1 MNVESKM
8 KEVDYND
15 FLDNYDEYIESL
27 RETGEVWLLVNG
39 EQKELVVLH
48 KDAYEKKYKLSYN
61 QYMNDLFAKHKLQN
75 NS

>member
-1 MNVESKM
+1 MNIESKM

-15 FLDNYDEYIESL
+15 FLDNYDEYIEIL

-39 EQKELVVLH
+39 EQKELVVMH
-48 KDAYEKKYKLSYN
+48 KDTYEKKYKLSYN
-61 QYMNDLFAKHKLQN
+61 QYMNDWFAKHKLQN